1 MENNLLPAEKQR
13 VSEARK
19 VTWIGFFVNL
29 VLSVGKILAGFWG
42 RSSAMIADGVHS
54 LSDFVTDLI
63 VILSLIHI

>member
-54 LSDFVTDLI
+54 LS
-63 VILSLIHI
+63 

>member
-42 RSSAMIADGVHS
+42 RNSAMIADGVHS
-54 LSDFVTDLI
+54 LRFCYRSYCD
-63 VILSLIHI
+63 HIYRDII

>member
-42 RSSAMIADGVHS
+42 
-54 LSDFVTDLI
+54 
-63 VILSLIHI
+63 